1 MRTSGPQKERREVG
15 RGLEKRALGMLP
27 GQGGARDESPG
38 MRRNRPDEGWA
49 RKEVGKPGS
58 GFAFVEQTSWF
69 VQHGAEAKNR
79 SAGVA
84 RWTEKEACAAVTIGY
99 CYVANRPQTQ

>member
-49 RKEVGKPGS
+49 REEVGKPGS
-58 GFAFVEQTSWF
+58 GFAFVRLWNKHRGLFSMERKPRT
-69 VQHGAEAKNR
+69 
-79 SAGVA
+79 GVREWPDGQRRRRA
-84 RWTEKEACAAVTIGY
+84 RL
-99 CYVANRPQTQ
+99 